1 MKNTLFLIIC
11 FTFFLNATA
20 QRFSVVHPNMGG
32 GPAINIVQTDSG
44 YVSVCKYVYSNNL
57 VDFMTFDSEGELI
70 DMRSHADTN
79 VTFTENGDKSLLL
92 KDNRFYLSNTKF
104 IQSDSTYVSLV
115 KLNQDFDTLQQQNL
129 WQYEGYTPQC
139 RALQFD
145 TDSTMV
151 ITGFLYRSPNSQGR
165 QKYDLWVARLDT
177 AFNVLWQQRVE
188 DTRPSMNDGYRG
200 LDMVVDVYNS
210 ILITG
215 SYNVDFGPWQ
225 GLNRSFAARLD
236 QKTGRLHWLKEYR
249 SSQSDP
255 DAGAEYMF
263 ALDEGNGTY
272 SFIDVQHASFVPN
285 TIGPDSSRIRFGYM
299 DTTGMIVWDTLIGP
313 IAQQYYPRDLH
324 KTSSGN
330 YYIAGQL
337 ASAGPFKSFGF
348 VFNSQ
353 GDSINYV
360 IHRHKDSVQNENALI
375 RENLWNFQPT
385 PDGGFIHIGN
395 WVDPDTN
402 QNIVNTWLL
411 KTDEYGCKVEGCQI
425 SLPEARAKPSLLDVY
440 PNPTTGRVYLES
452 SLRLKDK
459 SLKLVLYTMDGRKV
473 LEKTHTLE
481 QQNYLEMGH
490 LPPGLYLIQVFQ
502 SGRSLGTLKIQKE

>member
-1 MKNTLFLIIC
+1 MLRSGSDT
-11 FTFFLNATA
+11 T
-20 QRFSVVHPNMGG
+20 V
-32 GPAINIVQTDSG
+32 AI
-44 YVSVCKYVYSNNL
+44 
-57 VDFMTFDSEGELI
+57 
-70 DMRSHADTN
+70 
-79 VTFTENGDKSLLL
+79 TENGDKCLHQLGEYYYVSQY
-92 KDNRFYLSNTKF
+92 KQVR
-104 IQSDSTYVSLV
+104 SDSGYVTFL
-115 KLNQDFDTLQQQNL
+115 KLNLNFDTIRLKHH
-129 WQYEGYTPQC
+129 YSFEGYDPSV
-139 RALQFD
+139 RATTFD
-145 TDSTMV
+145 TDSTF
-151 ITGFLYRSPNSQGR
+151 IATGLLYRSPNSQGR

-188 DTRPSMNDGYRG
+188 DKQPAFNDGYRA
-200 LDMVVDVYNS
+200 LDIVVDGYGS
-210 ILITG
+210 ILVTG
-215 SYNVDFGPWQ
+215 SLNVQ
-225 GLNRSFAARLD
+225 NLGLQRAINRSFAARLD
-236 QKTGRLHWLKEYR
+236 QKTGQLHWLKEYR
-249 SSQSDP
+249 RPETDP
-255 DAGAEYMF
+255 DSGAGELF
-263 ALDEGNGTY
+263 ALDEGDGTY
-272 SFIDVQHASFVPN
+272 SFVDVQYFSYTNN
-285 TIGPDSSRIRFGYM
+285 TTAPDSSQIRFGYM
-299 DTTGMIVWDTLIGP
+299 DTTGTIIWDTLMGP
-313 IAQQYYPRDLH
+313 ITKQYQIRDLH
-324 KTSSGN
+324 KTKSSN
-330 YYIAGQL
+330 YYVAGIFRDP
-337 ASAGPFKSFGF
+337 GVYKSFGF

-459 SLKLVLYTMDGRKV
+459 SLKLVLNTMDGRKV